1 LICRKTIRLLGAIV
15 QLAGLRKTP
24 KLIVRPRNTFPA
36 LKILLMKITEIKVLK
51 GPNYW
56 SVRRPKLIQLRLD
69 LEEMEQRPT
78 NTIPG
83 FRERLE
89 KMFPTMIEHRCSVG
103 TRGGF
108 FQRVEEGTWMGHVIE
123 HIALEL
129 QTISGMDTGF
139 GRTRGAG
146 EEGVYYVV
154 FSYMEEDAG
163 VYAGRASVRIA
174 QALIDG
180 TEYNLEEDIQR
191 LREIREDT
199 RLGPSTGCI
208 VDEAVKRGIPFI
220 RLNKHSLVQLGYGI
234 HQKRIRATIA
244 STTGNIAVD
253 IACDKEETKNLL
265 EAAEIPVPRGTVI
278 RTEEGLKEAVDKY
291 GYPLVIKPIDGNHGK
306 GNTTNITTWEQ
317 AIKALAAAKQ
327 YGRSVIVEKFI
338 TGFDFRILVIN
349 YKFICAAL
357 RTPAAVTGDGEHTIQ
372 WLIDETNKDP
382 RRGYG
387 HEKVLTQITIDQ
399 FTQKML
405 DEKGYTLETIPPK
418 GELVLLKPTANL
430 STGGTSTDVTDEVH
444 PANIFM
450 CERIAKIIGL
460 DICGIDIMASDL
472 RTPVTENG
480 GAILEVNAAPGFR
493 MHIEPSEG
501 LGRNVAEPVV
511 DMLFPKGSAGRIPII
526 AITGTNGKTT
536 TTRLTAHIAKSAG
549 KKVGYTTS
557 DGVYIQNQL
566 MMKGDCTG
574 PVSSTFV
581 LKDPTVDFAVLECAR
596 GGILKSGLAFQNC
609 EVAVVTNVAADHIG
623 LGGINSVE
631 QMAKVKAVVPET
643 VFPHG
648 FAVLNADDDLV
659 YAMREGLNCNIALF
673 SMDENN
679 PRIRQHSSEGGL
691 SAVFENGFVSIL
703 KGNWKIRVANVKD
716 IPLTYDGKAVHNINN
731 CLPAVLSCYLF
742 RDITIEDIRSG
753 LNSFVPS
760 STQTPGRLNFFAFKN
775 FTMLADF
782 AHNPHGLRL
791 LCDFV
796 SKLDYPSRI
805 GVISGTGDR
814 RDEDIRELGEISAH
828 YFDEIIIRCDKN
840 LRGRT
845 AEEIIAL
852 LKDGIERVNPG
863 LPTMVIENENEA
875 LEYIYA
881 NPRQGALYTIMCDVV
896 AGALDKIRELKDRE
910 EREEP
915 VAYKMQQVNGTIF
928 K

>member
-1 LICRKTIRLLGAIV
+1 M
-15 QLAGLRKTP
+15 
-24 KLIVRPRNTFPA
+24 
-36 LKILLMKITEIKVLK
+36 KILEIKVLK

-56 SVRRPKLIQLRLD
+56 SVRRTKLIQMKLD
-69 LEEMEQRPT
+69 LEELEQRPT

-89 KMFPTMIEHRCSVG
+89 KMFPTMIEHRCSEAM
-103 TRGGF
+103 RGGF
-108 FQRVEEGTWMGHVIE
+108 FKRVDEGTWMGHVIE
-123 HIALEL
+123 HIALEI
-129 QTISGMDTGF
+129 QTLAGMDTGF
-139 GRTRGAG
+139 GRTRTPEG
-146 EEGVYYVV
+146 EKEGVYYVV

-163 VYAGRASVRIA
+163 LYAAKAAVRIA
-174 QALIDG
+174 EALIND
-180 TEYNLEEDIQR
+180 TDYDLAHDIQEM
-191 LREIREDT
+191 REIREDT

-208 VDEAVKRGIPFI
+208 VEEAAKRGIPYI
-220 RLNKHSLVQLGYGI
+220 RLNKASLVQLGYGVN
-234 HQKRIRATIA
+234 QKRIRATIA
-244 STTGNIAVD
+244 STTSNIAVD
-253 IACDKEETKNLL
+253 IACDKEETKLLL
-265 EAAEIPVPRGTVI
+265 EAAEIPVPRGTVV
-278 RTEEGLKEAVDKY
+278 RTEVGLEEAIDKF

-306 GNTTNITTWEQ
+306 GNTTNIVNRDQ
-317 AIKALAAAKQ
+317 AQKAFEAAKA
-327 YGRSVIVEKFI
+327 YSRSVIVERFI
-338 TGFDFRILVIN
+338 TGYDFRCLVIN
-349 YKFICAAL
+349 NKFICAAL
-357 RTPAAVTGDGEHTIQ
+357 RTPASVVGDGKHTIQ

-382 RRGYG
+382 RRGFG

-405 DEKGYTLETIPPK
+405 DDAGITLDHIPAN
-418 GELVLLKPTANL
+418 GERVLLKPTANL

-444 PANIFM
+444 PANVFM
-450 CERIAKIIGL
+450 FERIARIIGL
-460 DICGIDIMASDL
+460 DICGIDVMASDL
-472 RTPVTENG
+472 RTPVAENG

-493 MHIEPSEG
+493 MHIDPSEG
-501 LGRNVAEPVV
+501 LPRNVAEPVV

-623 LGGINSVE
+623 LGGINTVE
-631 QMAKVKAVVPET
+631 AMAKVKQVVPET

-648 FAVLNADDDLV
+648 YAVLNADDDLV
-659 YAMREGLNCNIALF
+659 YKMKNDLKCNIALF

-679 PRIRQHSSEGGL
+679 PRIKEHSAANGL
-691 SAVFENGFVSIL
+691 SCVYENGFVTIM
-703 KGNWKIRVANVKD
+703 KGNWKIRVLPARD
-716 IPLTYDGKAVHNINN
+716 IPLTYEAKAVHNINN
-731 CLPAVLSCYLF
+731 CLPAVLASYLF
-742 RDITIEDIRSG
+742 RDITIDDIRTG
-753 LNSFVPS
+753 LQTFIPS
-760 STQTPGRLNFFAFKN
+760 ESLTPGRLNFFHFKH

-782 AHNPHGLRL
+782 AHNPHGLKL

-814 RDEDIRELGEISAH
+814 RDEDIRELGEISGR

-845 AEEIIAL
+845 ADEIIGL
-852 LKDGIERVNPG
+852 LKEGIESVNPDI
-863 LPTMVIENENEA
+863 PVVTIPNEDQA
-875 LEYIYA
+875 LDYIYENA
-881 NPRQGALYTIMCDVV
+881 KPGALYTIMCDVV
-896 AGALDKIRELKDRE
+896 ARALDKIKELKQRE
-910 EREEP
+910 EKELAAAR
-915 VAYKMQQVNGTIF
+915 V
-928 K
+928 

>member
-1 LICRKTIRLLGAIV
+1 M
-15 QLAGLRKTP
+15 
-24 KLIVRPRNTFPA
+24 
-36 LKILLMKITEIKVLK
+36 KILEIKVLK

-56 SVRRPKLIQLRLD
+56 SVRRNKLIQMKLD
-69 LEEMEQRPT
+69 LEEMEDKPT
-78 NTIPG
+78 NKIDG
-83 FRERLE
+83 FRQRLE
-89 KMFPTMIEHRCSVG
+89 KLFPSLYDHRCSEG
-103 TRGGF
+103 EPGGLF
-108 FQRVEEGTWMGHVIE
+108 KRVDEGTWMGHVIE

-139 GRTRGAG
+139 GRTRSAG
-146 EEGVYYVV
+146 EHGVYYVV

-163 VYAGRASVRIA
+163 VYTARASVRNV
-174 QALIDG
+174 QALVDG
-180 TEYNLEEDIQR
+180 VEYNMEEDIQQ

-199 RLGPSTGCI
+199 RLGPSTGSI
-208 VDEAVKRGIPFI
+208 VNEAVKRGIPFI
-220 RLNKHSLVQLGYGI
+220 LLNKSSLVQLGYGI

-265 EAAEIPVPRGTVI
+265 AAAEIPVPGGTVI
-278 RTEEGLKEAVDKY
+278 RSEEGLKEAVDRY

-306 GNTTNITTWEQ
+306 GNTTNITTWQQ
-317 AIKALAAAKQ
+317 ALTALEAAKQ

-357 RTPAAVTGDGEHTIQ
+357 RTPASVTGDGVHTIQ
-372 WLIDETNKDP
+372 WLIEEVNKDP

-405 DEKGYTLETIPPK
+405 DEKNYTLETIPAK
-418 GELVLLKPTANL
+418 GELVLVKPTANL

-472 RTPVTENG
+472 KTPVTENG

-501 LGRNVAEPVV
+501 LPRNVAEPVV

-526 AITGTNGKTT
+526 AVTGTNGKTT
-536 TTRLTAHIAKSAG
+536 TTRLIAHIAKSAG

-574 PVSSTFV
+574 PVSSNFV
-581 LKDPTVDFAVLECAR
+581 LKDPTVDFAVLEVAR
-596 GGILKSGLAFQNC
+596 GGILKAGLAFQHC
-609 EVAVVTNVAADHIG
+609 EIAIVTNVAADHMG
-623 LGGINSVE
+623 LGGIHTIE
-631 QMAKVKAVVPET
+631 QMAKVKAVLPET

-648 FAVLNADDDLV
+648 YAVLNADDDLV
-659 YAMREGLNCNIALF
+659 YAMRKGLDCHVALF
-673 SMDENN
+673 SMNENN
-679 PRIRQHSSEGGL
+679 PRIKDHCSKGGL
-691 SAVFENGFVSIL
+691 ATVYENGYVSIL
-703 KGNWKIRVANVKD
+703 KGTWKIRVMNVKD
-716 IPLTYDGKAVHNINN
+716 IPITYEGKAIHNVNN
-731 CLPAVLSCYLF
+731 CLPAVLASYLF
-742 RDITIEDIRSG
+742 RDITIEDIRSA
-753 LNSFVPS
+753 LTSFVPS
-760 STQTPGRLNFFAFKN
+760 AVQTPGRLNFFQFKDY
-775 FTMLADF
+775 TILADF
-782 AHNPHGLRL
+782 AHNPHGLKL
-791 LCDFV
+791 LGDFI
-796 SKLDYPSRI
+796 SKLDYKYRI
-805 GVISGTGDR
+805 GLISGTGDR
-814 RDEDIRELGEISAH
+814 RDEDIRELGEISAQH
-828 YFDEIIIRCDKN
+828 FDEIIIRCDKN

-845 AEEIIAL
+845 ADEIINL
-852 LKDGIERVNPG
+852 LKEGIHNINPQ
-863 LPTMVIENENEA
+863 LPTMVIANENEA

-881 NPRQGALYTIMCDVV
+881 NAKPGALYTVMCDVV
-896 AGALDKIRELKDRE
+896 SGALDKLKELK
-910 EREEP
+910 EREGAE
-915 VAYKMQQVNGTIF
+915 K
-928 K
+928 